1 MSPITCDSLA
11 GGNARLESIRSAKC
25 PGAKGCSGPDGTGCR
40 GGLPVRPRS
49 RRARTPGRRG
59 FGQRRGV
66 RTDRKSRIR
75 RGPGRDTRHARTPP
89 ARPTG
94 RWLRTSV
101 LRPRGSPRPSCW
113 WRGEHGNITLQV
125 ASCGANR
132 RCHRGRAQSCPAH
145 EDKEQQQHQAH
156 RGRHPGRRGNE
167 RRPPRSPESD
177 CGHARRPAVPRNRN
191 VTRNRNVML
200 PRRRRNRRAMVP
212 RRPLGRE

>member
-11 GGNARLESIRSAKC
+11 GGSARLESIRSAKC

-40 GGLPVRPRS
+40 GGLAVRRRS
-49 RRARTPGRRG
+49 RRARTPGRGG

-66 RTDRKSRIR
+66 RTDRKSGSR
-75 RGPGRDTRHARTPP
+75 RGPGRDTRHARIPP
-89 ARPTG
+89 APPRG

-101 LRPRGSPRPSCW
+101 LRPRGSPRTSCW
-113 WRGEHGNITLQV
+113 WRGEHGNITLQF

-145 EDKEQQQHQAH
+145 QDEKQQHQAH
-156 RGRHPGRRGNE
+156 RGRSPGRCGNE

-177 CGHARRPAVPRNRN
+177 RGHAGQPAFP
-191 VTRNRNVML
+191 RNRNVML
-200 PRRRRNRRAMVP
+200 PRRPRNRRAMVP
-212 RRPLGRE
+212 RRALGRE